1 MLSHGKPLASKLAY
15 DPLDLNLFHQHECHY
30 GGEAERPLYPIGQR
44 KHFPPVMARI
54 AIGSGGNRKHGNGA
68 SSDQP
73 QEIMPIVLNPEQ
85 EQTRQLQRDER
96 VNRFEVKSPVVRER
110 T

>member
-1 MLSHGKPLASKLAY
+1 
-15 DPLDLNLFHQHECHY
+15 
-30 GGEAERPLYPIGQR
+30 
-44 KHFPPVMARI
+44 MARI

-96 VNRFEVKSPVVRER
+96 VNRFEVKSRL
-110 T
+110 

>member
-1 MLSHGKPLASKLAY
+1 
-15 DPLDLNLFHQHECHY
+15 
-30 GGEAERPLYPIGQR
+30 
-44 KHFPPVMARI
+44 
-54 AIGSGGNRKHGNGA
+54 
-68 SSDQP
+68 
-73 QEIMPIVLNPEQ
+73 MPIVLNPEQ